1 MALGPDIGWL
11 DEGLDSINKNPVSIQ
26 IIYNL
31 LEQEPS
37 KTLLS
42 SSNESDIGYIARVPH
57 ASGILDG
64 NFDKDKAFSSDD
76 HRSHRRQKWMLNGL
90 KAKEDLSF
98 LFSDNDRT
106 IGQAAILFSLSQ
118 KNICT
123 VLPNFTNKDEILEYS
138 KTFEWKNV
146 LQTNYIPA
154 VEKVIERWS

>member
-1 MALGPDIGWL
+1 MANGCFKPTRNRALGPDIGWL
-11 DEGLDSINKNPVSIQ
+11 DEGLDSISKNPVSIQ

-42 SSNESDIGYIARVPH
+42 SSDESDIGYIARVPH

-64 NFDKDKAFSSDD
+64 NFDKDKVFSSDD

-106 IGQAAILFSLSQ
+106 
-118 KNICT
+118 
-123 VLPNFTNKDEILEYS
+123 KDRPQFFFLCLK
-138 KTFEWKNV
+138 KTFV
-146 LQTNYIPA
+146 LFCQISLIKMRLLNIQNAATWNPFLIP
-154 VEKVIERWS
+154 R